1 MIIANNALNL
11 PAGWQVFD
19 NAEILAQQAVALIV
33 QQAEQ
38 AISER
43 GAFHL
48 VTAGGTTPNR
58 CYQLLAERTDQDWSN
73 WYVYMGDERVLPL
86 NDPERN
92 ATALNQAWL
101 SKINIPAENV
111 FLMPTELGLEKS
123 RQAYQQVIDA
133 VVRFDCVM
141 LGMGEDGHT
150 ASLFPAHENQ
160 HATESVISVNNSP
173 KPPSE
178 RISLSYAALSNSRQ
192 LIKLITGKGKHLAIQ
207 QWLNAEP
214 LPISLPQGR
223 QKNHTL
229 LDQAAWLGAS

>member
-1 MIIANNALNL
+1 MNIANNALNL

-19 NAEILAQQAVALIV
+19 NAEILAQQAVAMIV
-33 QQAEQ
+33 QHAEQ

-73 WYVYMGDERVLPL
+73 WYIYMGDERVLPL

-101 SKINIPAENV
+101 SKITIPAENI

-123 RQAYQQVIDA
+123 RHAYQQVIDA
-133 VVRFDCVM
+133 VAQFDCVM

-150 ASLFPAHENQ
+150 ASLFPGHHNQ
-160 HATESVISVNNSP
+160 HATASVISVNNSP
-173 KPPSE
+173 KLPAE

-192 LIKLITGKGKHLAIQ
+192 LIKLITGKGKYPAIQ
-207 QWLNAEP
+207 QWLKFGS
-214 LPISLPQGR
+214 LPISIPSG
-223 QKNHTL
+223 KDTTYTL
-229 LDQAAWLGAS
+229 LDTAAWQG

>member
-11 PAGWQVFD
+11 PAGWQVFE

-33 QQAEQ
+33 QQAEI

-86 NDPERN
+86 NNPERN
-92 ATALNQAWL
+92 STALNQAWL
-101 SKINIPAENV
+101 SKVTIPAENV

-133 VVRFDCVM
+133 VAQFDCVM

-150 ASLFPAHENQ
+150 ASLFPGHENQ
-160 HATESVISVNNSP
+160 HASESVISVNNSP
-173 KPPSE
+173 KPPAE
-178 RISLSYAALSNSRQ
+178 RISLSYGALSNSRQ
-192 LIKLITGKGKHLAIQ
+192 LIKLITGKTKHPAIQ
-207 QWLNAEP
+207 QWLIHGS
-214 LPISLPQGR
+214 LPISIPKG
-223 QKNHTL
+223 KDTTYTL
-229 LDQAAWLGAS
+229 LDKAAWQG